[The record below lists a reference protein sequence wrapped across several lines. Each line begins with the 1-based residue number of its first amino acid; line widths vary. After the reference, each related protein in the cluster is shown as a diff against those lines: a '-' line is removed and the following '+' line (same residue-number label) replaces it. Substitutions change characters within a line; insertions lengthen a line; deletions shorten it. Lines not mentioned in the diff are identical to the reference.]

1 MAVSWN
7 VTAVLLA
14 VLLSGARPAV
24 ANDAAQDAAP
34 AAAQAVALPAQT
46 PPSDPRRETVAAIL
60 RTERQD
66 ASTTLAD
73 QHARA
78 LRALDFDALPV
89 AEQLLADSRLST
101 EAARAMLAIDERRAM
116 SMIFAAI
123 PRTSLSTQL
132 VGFVWFLE
140 HEGSLA
146 GPLGPDAHAAA
157 SRVLVRIESTS
168 MAELAVYTIGMVG
181 SASDFPL
188 LEEFANSQAF
198 GAQGLRTASQA
209 ALGRLGSRRHI
220 DGIRAQLAEPLPPRP
235 GYQQGLR
242 VAQVL
247 RQAGFAA
254 NATLVPAVCA
264 HMADPAIGDFDIRIE
279 PARIA
284 ANSLS
289 LILEPVTADR
299 PRGAP
304 RRSLDDW
311 KAYCAQLPAAAP
323 PAA

>member
-1 MAVSWN
+1 MTRNARAAAILVS
-7 VTAVLLA
+7 ALLGA
-14 VLLSGARPAV
+14 PLL
-24 ANDAAQDAAP
+24 
-34 AAAQAVALPAQT
+34 AAAQEAGPAANAGT
-46 PPSDPRRETVAAIL
+46 SSEPRRDAVAAIL
-60 RTERQD
+60 RTPRQE
-66 ASTTLAD
+66 AATSLAD

-78 LRALDFDALPV
+78 LRALGFDVLPE
-89 AEQLLADSRLST
+89 AQPLLADSRLST
-101 EAARAMLAIDERRAM
+101 DAARAMLALDELRAM

-146 GPLGPDAHAAA
+146 GPLGPEAHAAA

-168 MAELAVYTIGMVG
+168 MAELALYTIGMVG
-181 SASDFPL
+181 SAADFPL
-188 LEEFANSQAF
+188 LEEFASNQAF
-198 GAQGLRTASQA
+198 GGQGLRTASQA
-209 ALGRLGSRRHI
+209 ALSRLGSRPHI
-220 DGIRAQLAEPLPPRP
+220 EGIRAQLAEPLPARP

-284 ANSLS
+284 ASALS
-289 LILEPVTADR
+289 LILEPVTEQR

-304 RRSLDDW
+304 RRSLDEW
-311 KAYCAQLPAAAP
+311 KTYCAQL
-323 PAA
+323 